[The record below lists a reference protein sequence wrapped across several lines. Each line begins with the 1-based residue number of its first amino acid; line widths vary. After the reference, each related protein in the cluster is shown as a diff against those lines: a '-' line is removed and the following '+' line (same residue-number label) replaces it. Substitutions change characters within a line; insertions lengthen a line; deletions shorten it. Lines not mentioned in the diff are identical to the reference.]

1 METQGARGYER
12 RVASRKVRE
21 ELAAGNKSIEFTE
34 YRESKKLGQR
44 KDQTCPPVLQSLKK
58 RLEFCVQQIAARKE
72 NIKYVKSLVVQL
84 HEHKRPGESTLGYT
98 PKHCFPLHSWG
109 CHRSRYKEDKKKIY
123 FKIKHFLKKER

>member
-58 RLEFCVQQIAARKE
+58 RLEFCVQQIAA
-72 NIKYVKSLVVQL
+72 
-84 HEHKRPGESTLGYT
+84 
-98 PKHCFPLHSWG
+98 
-109 CHRSRYKEDKKKIY
+109 
-123 FKIKHFLKKER
+123 